1 MQIILLTDGMVE
13 EYLKQNIA
21 QRHPDLLSFF

>member
-13 EYLKQNIA
+13 EYFQQNTA
-21 QRHPDLLSFF
+21 QRDPDLLSFF